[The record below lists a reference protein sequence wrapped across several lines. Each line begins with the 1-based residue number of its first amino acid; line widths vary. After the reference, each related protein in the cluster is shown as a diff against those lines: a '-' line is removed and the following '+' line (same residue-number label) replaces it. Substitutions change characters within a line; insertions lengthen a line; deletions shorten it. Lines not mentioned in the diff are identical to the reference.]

1 MRYYVYKPNGA
12 LVTYIGLSYELRM
25 DAEFNL
31 WPDRVPQH
39 PQGEKYAFEIDN
51 PNSRVPDILRIGDKL
66 GYYFSE
72 KMAHVFRDFCGE
84 ENDYFEVVARGTSK
98 KGAVDVPYTGIH
110 SKVELDCLDEE
121 NSYFIA
127 VEYNNPKFKAWV
139 YEDLE
144 CPKFI
149 SEKIGNHH
157 HFRLK
162 GWRENSFISEPLA
175 KALKAVKPNN
185 LGVFSIDE
193 YFRIYPHTL
202 KENLFA
208 PRNLNQS
215 MLYGYVG
222 WEEFAR
228 THNHRRRNID
238 AAYFL
243 QHALPSRLKST

>member
-1 MRYYVYKPNGA
+1 MRYYVFKPSGA
-12 LVTYIGLSYELRM
+12 LATYVDMTDELAK
-25 DAEFNL
+25 DAEFCS
-31 WPDRVPQH
+31 WPKRVPQH
-39 PQGEKYAFEIDN
+39 PKGEKYALEIYN
-51 PNSRVPDILRIGDKL
+51 ANSRLPDITGCDNL
-66 GYYFSE
+66 GFYFSE
-72 KMAHVFRDFCGE
+72 KLTQVFRDFCGD
-84 ENDYFEVVARGTSK
+84 ENDYLELVARGMSK
-98 KGAVDVPYTGIH
+98 KGAIEVPYTGIH
-110 SKVELDCLDEE
+110 AKVELDCLDEE

-127 VEYNNPKFKAWV
+127 VEYNNPEFKAWV

-144 CPKFI
+144 YPKFI

-162 GWRENSFISEPLA
+162 GWRDNSFISEPLA
-175 KALKAVKPNN
+175 RALKAVKPNN
-185 LGVFSIDE
+185 LGVLSIDE

-202 KENLFA
+202 RENLFA